1 MIGIVAT
8 LKTQPGHEAA
18 FEELAKALVAAVNA
32 NEPGCLLY
40 TLFKAE
46 EPNTYVFL
54 ERYQDEAAL
63 QAHRSSAYMKDL
75 GRRMGDHMDGRA
87 QVVRLRE
94 I

>member
-1 MIGIVAT
+1 VLGIVAT
-8 LKTQPGHEAA
+8 LKTKPGQDVA
-18 FEELAKALVAAVNA
+18 FEELAKTLVAAVHA

-63 QAHRSSAYMKDL
+63 QAHRSTAYFKDI
-75 GRRMGDHMDGRA
+75 GRKMGEHMDGRA
-87 QVVRLRE
+87 QILRLRE

>member
-1 MIGIVAT
+1 MLGIVAT
-8 LKTQPGHEAA
+8 IKTKPGQDAA

-63 QAHRSSAYMKDL
+63 QAHRSTSHMLDL
-75 GRRMGDHMDGRA
+75 GRKMGEHMDGRA
-87 QVVRLRE
+87 QILRLRE
-94 I
+94 V

>member
-1 MIGIVAT
+1 MLGIVAT
-8 LKTQPGHEAA
+8 IKIKPGQDAS

-46 EPNTYVFL
+46 DPNTYVFL
-54 ERYQDEAAL
+54 ERYRDEAAL
-63 QAHRSSAYMKDL
+63 QAHRSTAYVKDL
-75 GRRMGDHMDGRA
+75 GRKMGEHMDGRA
-87 QVVRLRE
+87 QILRLRE

>member
-1 MIGIVAT
+1 MIGIIAT

-46 EPNTYVFL
+46 EPSTYVFL

-94 I
+94 V